1 MYCRVMKKEEFVER
15 MLANQELRRERRR
28 RDMIEYI
35 QYCKT
40 RRLKLEH
47 RKYLREKCK

>member
-15 MLANQELRRERRR
+15 MLADQELRRKRRR
-28 RDMIEYI
+28 RDVLEYI
-35 QYCKT
+35 QYCKS

-47 RKYLREKCK
+47 RKYLREKAR